1 MTVPNKGR
9 RVTPAE
15 HMQAQMIAREQRAI
29 ERRQRDA
36 ESREWAR
43 ERAKYKIPPHD
54 PAFAYVTQKIGDDI
68 ESGCYPIANPQI
80 YKGRVEIHLAKWHA
94 LQTRQPDYVVYYIRV
109 GKYIKIGT
117 TKDVDRRLNQYP
129 PDSELLATEPGGHN
143 IEAMRHKQ
151 FRQYLA
157 ARNEWFEPGERLMW
171 YIEHLQKS
179 AVAELRRAQSGVS
192 DLTTEGH

>member
-43 ERAKYKIPPHD
+43 ERAKYKIPPHH

-117 TKDVDRRLNQYP
+117 TNAIDRRLQQYP
-129 PDSELLATEPGGHN
+129 PDAKLLATEPGGYDV
-143 IEAMRHKQ
+143 EALRHKQ
-151 FRQYLA
+151 FAKHLA
-157 ARNEWFEPGERLMW
+157 ARNEWFAPAPP
-171 YIEHLQKS
+171 IKEHIKNLQR
-179 AVAELRRAQSGVS
+179 AAAEELRRTRSRSA
-192 DLTTEGH
+192 